1 MAFIE
6 FNEFNEFS
14 MDYGVDWNEPLLE
27 TDLED
32 ILDAKRN
39 VSYKDYQL
47 SEADVFHG
55 CPSMLTSEKAALAK
69 AF

>member
-27 TDLED
+27 NDLED
-32 ILDAKRN
+32 FLDRKLN
-39 VSYKDYQL
+39 QSYKDY
-47 SEADVFHG
+47 
-55 CPSMLTSEKAALAK
+55 
-69 AF
+69 